1 MKLIRTILMFSLAIL
16 IFTACKKETIEGP
29 QGPAGPAGSTTSVNP
44 AIYGSWEVLSGMP
57 GAKYFILKNTN
68 FLYRLDSL
76 DHGFK
81 TLTGD
86 MALLTYTQIYVFWES
101 FNYSINNDTL
111 KLVNLNRNI
120 TLKKKV
126 NAPDETDW
134 VIYATIIDSIASP
147 THSDGRED
155 IGFDGTN
162 ILWTAKST
170 SDTLFKI
177 NPSTHAVSHLP
188 LSNGYYYGSTTF
200 ATFLWI
206 SNNSTI
212 DKVNPTTGAIIAT
225 SPSLGTSRIT
235 ANALVG
241 SSDMWYC
248 EDNNIKTWN
257 IISDV
262 ITPQFNLYIDGMEY
276 TGGFLYLFHNNQI
289 HKCQL
294 SPFQAIETYYID
306 HQNIG
311 NNNGGLTYDGSH
323 FWVVGYNYNTN
334 RYILYKLSI

>member
-29 QGPAGPAGSTTSVNP
+29 QGPAGPAGPTTSVNP

-81 TLTGD
+81 SLTGD
-86 MALLTYTQIYVFWES
+86 MALLTYTQIYVFRET

-134 VIYATIIDSIASP
+134 VIYATVIDSIVSP

-170 SDTLFKI
+170 SDTIFKI
-177 NPSTHAVSHLP
+177 NPLNHAISYLH

-206 SNNSTI
+206 SDNSAI
-212 DKVNPTTGAIIAT
+212 DKVNPTTGAVLGT
-225 SPSLGTSRIT
+225 SPALGTSRIT

-241 SSDMWYC
+241 SDMWYC
-248 EDNNIKTWN
+248 EGGNIKTWN
-257 IISDV
+257 IVSDV
-262 ITPQFNLYIDGMEY
+262 ITPQFHLYTDGMEY
-276 TGGFLYLFHNNQI
+276 TGGFLYFFNNNQI
-289 HKCQL
+289 YKCQL
-294 SPFQAIETYYID
+294 SPLQAIETYYID

-311 NNNGGLTYDGSH
+311 NNNGGLTYDGTH
-323 FWVVGYNYNTN
+323 FWVVGYDNNTN
-334 RYILYKLSI
+334 KYLLYKLSI